1 MSHRDYPTQLAARGR
16 YHFTTEQAAS
26 ELGISPTAARAALRR
41 LRDHGAIA
49 TPFRGFHVVVP
60 PEYQTLRCL
69 PPEQFVPQLMQH
81 LGVPCYAG
89 LLSAARYHGAAHQQ
103 PQVFQVVV
111 PTNRLRIVCGQ
122 VHVAFAARGNAE
134 DMPTVSF
141 NTPRGRVV
149 VSTPEATAY
158 DLVGYERHCGGL
170 SNVTTLLSEL
180 SAALDPQQLVQVAP
194 LSPLPWT
201 QRLGFLLEAVGTG
214 DPCQPLHD
222 YVVEHTTSTTPLSPG
237 RNAAGAPR
245 DPRWKLLVNDEVEP
259 EG

>member
-1 MSHRDYPTQLAARGR
+1 MSHRDFPIQLAARGR
-16 YHFTTEQAAS
+16 YHFTTEQATW
-26 ELGISPTAARAALRR
+26 ELCISPTAARAALRR

-60 PEYQTLRCL
+60 PEYRALSCL
-69 PPEQFVPQLMQH
+69 PPEQFVPQLMDH
-81 LGVPCYAG
+81 LGVPYYAG

-111 PTNRLRIVCGQ
+111 PTNRERIDCGQ
-122 VHVAFAARGNAE
+122 VHVAFAARSNAE
-134 DMPTVSF
+134 EMPTVSF
-141 NTPRGRVV
+141 NTPRGQVA

-170 SNVTTLLSEL
+170 GNVATLLSDL
-180 SAALDPQQLVQVAP
+180 SEALDPQQLVQVAP

-201 QRLGFLLEAVGTG
+201 QRLGFLLELVGTG
-214 DPCQPLHD
+214 DHWHPLHD
-222 YVVEHTTSTTPLSPG
+222 YVAEQATGTTPLSPA
-237 RNAAGAPR
+237 RDAAGVPR